1 MNTPMCMHGRR
12 PARLTGP
19 RSKRGVATIEF
30 AICAPIL
37 LLLLLAT
44 AEVGRVLF
52 QYNTLTKTVRD
63 GVRYACSNASVGTT
77 RIVDI
82 TTQVASETRNL
93 VVTGN
98 TAGTGSPLL
107 PGLTVG
113 DVEVEDAGNGFV
125 SVEVN
130 YDYTPM
136 LGASLP
142 TFGLG
147 DPINLAIP
155 LTATVVM
162 RAL

>member
-1 MNTPMCMHGRR
+1 M
-12 PARLTGP
+12 
-19 RSKRGVATIEF
+19 
-30 AICAPIL
+30 
-37 LLLLLAT
+37 LAT

-52 QYNTLTKTVRD
+52 QYNTLTKAVRD
-63 GVRYACSNASVGTT
+63 GARYAGSHVADDTT

-82 TTQVASETRNL
+82 TTQDESEIRNL

-98 TAGTGSPLL
+98 IAGSGTPLL
-107 PGLTVG
+107 PGLEANDVTVN
-113 DVEVEDAGNGFV
+113 DLGNGFV
-125 SVEVN
+125 SVTAT
-130 YDYTPM
+130 YTCEPM

-162 RAL
+162 RAR